1 MPRLAS
7 AKRYAQAIFE
17 IAVDNNDLDEWGK
30 DLTLLAQQVDDSQ
43 IASFL
48 DAPQIPTSKKRELL
62 ENSIST
68 QVGPL
73 AANLMF
79 VLASQSNVSILPKI
93 LDEYQG
99 MQDSYRNIER
109 ATVTSAVPLDEN
121 QTKDITSYLSAI
133 FQKDVSVSNRI
144 DPDILG
150 GFVARVGDRVLDGSS
165 ATKLH
170 DMKKSLSQ

>member
-1 MPRLAS
+1 MELS
-7 AKRYAQAIFE
+7 TIAKPYAQAIFE
-17 IAVDNNDLDEWGK
+17 IAVDNNDLDGWGK